1 MKFRH
6 TLAAVATVAVASV
19 AFPAVSVAQQLPA
32 LPQLPAYQ
40 APALPLPATF
50 DPAPPVNPDVKQN
63 YVSFGDSL
71 AANPTVLDI
80 MVKRLQTRGYDIPNP
95 NIREGSC
102 PQDRNAFPT
111 RAAYQTGLRLNDY
124 SCGGATAYVPSSPN
138 DAISHTTFTEQVDNA
153 LRDGVL
159 NGDTRLVSVSI
170 GVNDVYQPG
179 NDVPANNAYR
189 MQRYQEVVGAQLQR
203 VRAAAPN
210 AKIVMLGLPD
220 QTDGANHTCAT
231 NLLGVVSHWYFPIV
245 SFYQDEVRTQQRNAS
260 ATVNATYLDMVDE
273 INLARGNNGCSA
285 DSNRLSA
292 AVFDDAP
299 HNFTFHLTD
308 AGHGYYANR
317 ITDVYRAS

>member
-1 MKFRH
+1 M
-6 TLAAVATVAVASV
+6 
-19 AFPAVSVAQQLPA
+19 AFPAAADAQQLPA
-32 LPQLPAYQ
+32 LPQLPAPQ
-40 APALPLPATF
+40 APQAPQVPALPLPATLE
-50 DPAPPVNPDVKQN
+50 PAPPVNPGVAQN

-80 MVKRLQTRGYDIPNP
+80 MVSRLQKRGYDIPNP
-95 NIREGSC
+95 NIQEGSC

-111 RAAYQTGLRLNDY
+111 RTAVQTGLRLSDY
-124 SCGGATAYVPSSPN
+124 SCGGATAYVPSSAN
-138 DAISHTTFTEQVDNA
+138 DAIPHTTFAEQVDHA
-153 LRDGVL
+153 LADGNL
-159 NGDTRLVSVSI
+159 NGNTRLITVSI

-179 NDVPANNAYR
+179 NDAPVNHEYR
-189 MQRYQEVVGAQLQR
+189 MQRYQEVVSAQLQR
-203 VRAAAPN
+203 VKAAAPN
-210 AKIVMLGLPD
+210 ARIIMVGLPD

-245 SFYQDEVRTQQRNAS
+245 SFYQDEVRTQQRDAAS
-260 ATVNATYLDMVDE
+260 TVNATYLDMVEE

-299 HNFTFHLTD
+299 HRFTFHLTD

-317 ITDVYRAS
+317 ITDVYHAS